1 MSRLI
6 DADELKSTIINGHE
20 VWHYTGICA
29 VIDYAP
35 TVNAVEVVRC
45 EKCKFLRIDEAETL
59 FCDHIYSPS
68 YNRAVWYD
76 DFCRRGERI
85 TDEQS

>member
-6 DADELKSTIINGHE
+6 DADTLRAEFTRNFNEL
-20 VWHYTGICA
+20 WHYTGIWA
-29 VIDYAP
+29 MIDIAP
-35 TVNAVEVVRC
+35 TVDAVQVVRC
-45 EKCKFLRIDEAETL
+45 EKCQFLRIDEAETL

-76 DFCRRGERI
+76 DFCKSGERKA
-85 TDEQS
+85 DK